1 MIHKNPEFFILTV
14 ESKSANQKIT
24 CPECGNDSNIVNDD
38 TRGEIICGDCGIV
51 INDKLIDQ
59 GPEWRAF
66 NTMERDKR
74 SRVGSPISYTIHDKG
89 LSTMIDWHD
98 KDIYGKKLPPKT
110 RAQVYR
116 MRKWQ
121 IRTRVHSS
129 IARNL
134 AQAMTELDRLSSQ
147 LDIPKGV
154 KETSAVMY
162 RRAIERR
169 LIRGRSIEA
178 MVAAAVYAACRLR
191 KVPRTLDELVKY
203 TRVNKKDLGRAYR
216 LMIQRLGI
224 QIPTSNAKDFI
235 SRFCADLELSGRVQ
249 KKACE
254 LIDQACDKA
263 ITAGKDPTGLAAAA
277 IYITGILEGE
287 RRTQR
292 RIAEVA
298 HVTEVTIRNRY
309 KELIKKL
316 RIFVEV

>member
-1 MIHKNPEFFILTV
+1 MAELRTDVSNNERIV
-14 ESKSANQKIT
+14 
-24 CPECGNDSNIVNDD
+24 CPECGNDTDIVNDVN
-38 TRGEIICGDCGIV
+38 RGEIICGNCGIV
-51 INDKLIDQ
+51 IDQRVIDQ

-66 NTMERDKR
+66 TSDERDKR
-74 SRVGSPISYTIHDKG
+74 SRVGSPTSYTIHDKG

-110 RAQVYR
+110 RAAVYR

-134 AQAMTELDRLSSQ
+134 AQAMAELDRLSSQ
-147 LDIPKGV
+147 LGIPKGV

-178 MVAAAVYAACRLR
+178 MVAASVYAACRIR
-191 KVPRTLDELVKY
+191 KVPRTLDELAKF
-203 TRVNKKDLGRAYR
+203 TRVSKKELGRSYR
-216 LMIQRLGI
+216 LMIQKLGI
-224 QIPTSNAKDFI
+224 SIPTANAKDFI
-235 SRFCADLELSGRVQ
+235 SRFGADLELSGRIQ

-254 LIDQACDKA
+254 LIDLATQKG

-277 IYITGILEGE
+277 IYIVGILEGE

-292 RIAEVA
+292 KIAEVA

-316 RIFVEV
+316 RISVEV

>member
-1 MIHKNPEFFILTV
+1 MTIDSNSVL
-14 ESKSANQKIT
+14 SKIV
-24 CPECGNDSNIVNDD
+24 CPECDNDSNIVNDD
-38 TRGEIICGDCGIV
+38 TRGEIICGNCGIV
-51 INDKLIDQ
+51 ISEKIIDQ

-66 NTMERDKR
+66 NTLERDKR

-178 MVAAAVYAACRLR
+178 MIAAAVYAACRLR

-254 LIDQACDKA
+254 LIDQATAKA
-263 ITAGKDPTGLAAAA
+263 ITAGKDPTGLAAAS

>member
-1 MIHKNPEFFILTV
+1 MTIDSNSVL
-14 ESKSANQKIT
+14 SKIV
-24 CPECGNDSNIVNDD
+24 CPECDNDSNIVNDD
-38 TRGEIICGDCGIV
+38 TRGEIICGNCGIV
-51 INDKLIDQ
+51 ISEKVIDQ

-66 NTMERDKR
+66 NTLERDKR

-178 MVAAAVYAACRLR
+178 MIAAAVYAACRLR

-254 LIDQACDKA
+254 LIDQATAKA
-263 ITAGKDPTGLAAAA
+263 ITAGKDPTGLAAAS

>member
-1 MIHKNPEFFILTV
+1 MTIDGETINPKV
-14 ESKSANQKIT
+14 V
-24 CPECGNDSNIVNDD
+24 CPECGNDSDIVNDD
-38 TRGEIICGDCGIV
+38 TRGEIICGNCGIV
-51 INDKLIDQ
+51 ISEKVIDQ

-66 NTMERDKR
+66 NTLERDKR

-178 MVAAAVYAACRLR
+178 MIAAAVYAACRLR

-216 LMIQRLGI
+216 LMIQRLGV

-254 LIDQACDKA
+254 LIDQASAKA

>member
-1 MIHKNPEFFILTV
+1 MSD
-14 ESKSANQKIT
+14 SKIDQDNAANT
-24 CPECGNDSNIVNDD
+24 CPECGNEEVHVDRS
-38 TRGEIICGDCGIV
+38 RGEVICAACGIV
-51 INDKLIDQ
+51 ISDRIIDQ

-66 NTMERDKR
+66 TSDERDKR
-74 SRVGSPISYTIHDKG
+74 ARVGSPTSYTIHDKG

-134 AQAMTELDRLSSQ
+134 AQAMAELDRLSSQ
-147 LDIPKGV
+147 LGIPKGV

-178 MVAAAVYAACRLR
+178 MVAAAVYASCRIR
-191 KVPRTLDELVKY
+191 KVPRTLDELAKY
-203 TRVNKKDLGRAYR
+203 TRINKKELGRSYR
-216 LMIQRLGI
+216 LMIQKLGI
-224 QIPTSNAKDFI
+224 NIPTANAKDFI
-235 SRFCADLELSGRVQ
+235 SRFGADLSLSGRIQ

-254 LIDQACDKA
+254 LLDLATEKG
-263 ITAGKDPTGLAAAA
+263 ITAGKDPTGLAAAS
-277 IYITGILEGE
+277 IYIVGILEGE

-292 RIAEVA
+292 KIAEVA

-316 RIFVEV
+316 RISVEV